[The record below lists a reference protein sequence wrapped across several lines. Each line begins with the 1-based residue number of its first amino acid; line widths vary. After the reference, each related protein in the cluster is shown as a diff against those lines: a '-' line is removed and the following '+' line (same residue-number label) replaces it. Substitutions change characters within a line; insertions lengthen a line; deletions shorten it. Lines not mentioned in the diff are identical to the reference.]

1 VAVKVAVPES
11 AGPELAV
18 SYGGDPPVKY
28 RVTKE
33 GLVEVADEHLD
44 EFLAAIPGA
53 KPAP

>member
-1 VAVKVAVPES
+1 MKVAVPD
-11 AGPELAV
+11 AVGPEVAV

-28 RVTKE
+28 RVTK
-33 GLVEVADEHLD
+33 GVVEVEDERLD